1 MSQFLIRLNFS
12 RLNNKFN
19 ELQNIYV
26 NKVQKENV
34 D

>member
-12 RLNNKFN
+12 RLNNEFN

>member
-1 MSQFLIRLNFS
+1 MSQFVIRLNFS
-12 RLNNKFN
+12 RLNNEFN